1 MYRKVI
7 KKAVKRKVLKRM
19 KKLSVLA
26 LLVLTSSTLLF
37 GCGKTEEPVSEEP
50 VAEEAAEDTAPEE
63 EEPSPVEEE
72 NPWADDE
79 TAPEGMVRS
88 QLTNEFIPKEVAEKR
103 PAAVM
108 INNII
113 NAIPQS
119 GISQAGVIYECV
131 VEGSLTRMMAVFENW
146 EEIPKIGP
154 VRSCRDYY
162 VYWAYE
168 WDAIYCHFGGPKLY
182 VNAVLSREDTNN
194 LDGTS
199 LDGTVYFR
207 TTDRK
212 APHNAYASGSGIAKG
227 VELKGY
233 SLTHT
238 ENYREGHYF
247 FTPASKQNDLSQVS
261 GVFDATYLAP
271 GYLINKP
278 YFEYNAEDGLYYR
291 YQYDRAHIDTEN
303 GEQLAFKNVIFQ
315 NTYYETR
322 DDHGYL
328 AFQDH
333 DNTRDGYY
341 FTNGKGIHVRWKKS
355 SDYSPTRYYDDDG
368 NEIVLN
374 TGKTFVCIVQDQKSD
389 AVVVKDADGKIT
401 VGDEAAGSS
410 EEAPAAGDDSEDEE

>member
-1 MYRKVI
+1 
-7 KKAVKRKVLKRM
+7 M
-19 KKLSVLA
+19 KKLSVMA
-26 LLVLTSSTLLF
+26 LMVLTSSMLLF
-37 GCGKTEEPVSEEP
+37 GCGKTEEPQ
-50 VAEEAAEDTAPEE
+50 TPEQ
-63 EEPSPVEEE
+63 PVEEIAPEAETTDATETTEEPE

-79 TAPEGMVRS
+79 PVPEGMVRS
-88 QLTNEFIPKEVAEKR
+88 QLTNEFVSEKVAKKR
-103 PAAVM
+103 PIAVM

-113 NAIPQS
+113 NAVPHS

-131 VEGSLTRMMAVFENW
+131 VEGSLTRMMAVFEDW
-146 EEIPKIGP
+146 EEIEKIGP

-182 VNAVLSREDTNN
+182 VDAVLSREDTNN

-207 TTDRK
+207 TSDRK
-212 APHNAYASGSGIAKG
+212 APHNAYTSGAGILKG
-227 VELKGY
+227 IELKDY
-233 SLTHT
+233 KLKHT
-238 ENYREGHYF
+238 ENYREGHYT
-247 FTPASKQNDLSQVS
+247 FTPASKQNDLTQVT
-261 GVFDATYLAP
+261 GVFDATHLEP

-278 YFEYNAEDGLYYR
+278 YFEYNPEDGLYYR
-291 YQYDRAHIDTEN
+291 YQYGDKHIDVEN
-303 GEQLAFKNVIFQ
+303 GEQLAFKNIIFQ

-322 DDHGYL
+322 DAKGYL

-333 DNTRDGYY
+333 DDTKDGYF

-374 TGKTFVCIVQDQKSD
+374 TGKTFVCIIQDQKSD
-389 AVVVKDADGKIT
+389 SIVVKDANGNIVIGGNADT
-401 VGDEAAGSS
+401 SDEAAT
-410 EEAPAAGDDSEDEE
+410 ENADDSDFEEE

>member
-1 MYRKVI
+1 M
-7 KKAVKRKVLKRM
+7 KR
-19 KKLSVLA
+19 LSVMA
-26 LLVLTSSTLLF
+26 LLVLTSTMLLF
-37 GCGKTEEPVSEEP
+37 GCGKTEEPQVPEQQVEETTP
-50 VAEEAAEDTAPEE
+50 DAETTDVV
-63 EEPSPVEEE
+63 EPAVEEE

-79 TAPEGMVRS
+79 PAPEGMVRS
-88 QLTNEFIPKEVAEKR
+88 QLTNEFVSKEVAKR
-103 PAAVM
+103 RPVAVM

-113 NAIPQS
+113 NAVPHS

-131 VEGSLTRMMAVFENW
+131 VEGSLTRMMAVFEDW
-146 EEIPKIGP
+146 ENIEKIGP

-182 VNAVLSREDTNN
+182 VDAVLSREDTNN
-194 LDGTS
+194 LDGTA

-207 TTDRK
+207 TSDRK
-212 APHNAYASGSGIAKG
+212 APHNAYASGSGIMKG
-227 VELKGY
+227 VELKKY
-233 SLTHT
+233 KLKHT
-238 ENYREGHYF
+238 ENYREGHYT
-247 FTPASKQNDLSQVS
+247 FTPASKQNTLSQVS
-261 GVFDATYLAP
+261 GSFDATYLEP

-278 YFEYNAEDGLYYR
+278 YFEYNPEDGLYYR
-291 YQYDRAHIDTEN
+291 YQYGKAHVDKEN

-333 DNTRDGYY
+333 DDTRDGYF

-389 AVVVKDADGKIT
+389 KVVVKDADGNIV
-401 VGDEAAGSS
+401 VGGAAS
-410 EEAPAAGDDSEDEE
+410 EEDAPENVDDSAFEEE